1 MNKMRISALLFSLN
15 QIQNCEYMIG
25 GGGEAEEGAIYLYQV
40 NSMANM
46 LILAPQDNQATACKG
61 PC

>member
-1 MNKMRISALLFSLN
+1 MHKSALLFSLN

-40 NSMANM
+40 NSIANM
-46 LILAPQDNQATACKG
+46 LILVLQDSQATACQG